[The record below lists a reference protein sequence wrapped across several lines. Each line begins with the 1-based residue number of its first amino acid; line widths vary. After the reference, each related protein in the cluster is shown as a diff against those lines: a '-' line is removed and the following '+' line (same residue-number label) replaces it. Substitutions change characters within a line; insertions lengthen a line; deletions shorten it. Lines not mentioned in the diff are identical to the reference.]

1 MMAAPC
7 DSERRPITYLR
18 VSVTDRCNLRCVYC
32 MPEEGVAARAHDEIL
47 RYEEITRVVRVAAKV
62 GLKQVRLTGGEPLVR
77 RRIVDLV
84 RQIAATPGIEDVSMT
99 TNGTLLG
106 AFADDLHA
114 AGLRRVNISLD
125 TLDPERFLKITR
137 RGNLEDVL
145 RGIAAARTAGLEP
158 VKINVVAVRGM
169 NDDEA
174 VAFAQRTRDEGW
186 NVRFIEV
193 MPLGAGEHWSAESYI
208 PSAETKAQIE
218 EALGPLEPAALEGN
232 GPARYWRLPGA
243 EGTIGFISPISEHF
257 CSLCNRLRLTA
268 DGKLM
273 PCLLSDRELDLRA
286 LLRGGADDA
295 AIRNLLLRAVAM
307 KPDRHH
313 LDERIVP
320 ETHLMSQVGG

>member
-1 MMAAPC
+1 
-7 DSERRPITYLR
+7 
-18 VSVTDRCNLRCVYC
+18 

-47 RYEEITRVVRVAAKV
+47 RYEEIARVVRVAAEV
-62 GLKQVRLTGGEPLVR
+62 GLKHVRLTGGEPLVR
-77 RRIVDLV
+77 RDIVELV
-84 RQIAATPGIEDVSMT
+84 RQVARTPGIEEVSMT
-99 TNGTLLG
+99 TNGVLLA
-106 AFADDLHA
+106 AFAADLLA
-114 AGLRRVNISLD
+114 AGLRRVNVSLD
-125 TLDPERFLKITR
+125 TLDPERFRKITR
-137 RGNLEDVL
+137 WGNLNDVL
-145 RGIAAARTAGLEP
+145 GGVAAARAAGLEP

-193 MPLGAGEHWSAESYI
+193 MPLGAGEHWSADSYVS
-208 PSAETKAQIE
+208 SAETRARIE
-218 EALGPLEPAALEGN
+218 EALGPLEPATLEGS

-243 EGTIGFISPISEHF
+243 GGVIGFISPISEHF
-257 CSLCNRLRLTA
+257 CAACNRLRLTA

-295 AIRNLLLRAVAM
+295 ALRDLLLRAVAM